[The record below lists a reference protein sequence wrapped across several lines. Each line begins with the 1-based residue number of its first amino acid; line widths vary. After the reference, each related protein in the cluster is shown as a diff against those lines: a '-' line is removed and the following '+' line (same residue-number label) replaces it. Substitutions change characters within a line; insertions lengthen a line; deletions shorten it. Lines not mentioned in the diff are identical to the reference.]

1 MKIGILTFHWAANH
15 GAILQS
21 YASARYL
28 ADLLPD
34 SDVRIIDYVPATQ
47 EMSFLNL
54 LRPRHPR
61 AMLARFKAYAK
72 GRRLDKF
79 RHGLPLTARFSSA
92 AALKRGMGDLDL
104 AFCGSDQ
111 IWNPAFTL
119 HGEGGP
125 TAVYYLDFCSE
136 RCTKAALS
144 VSFGCAAF
152 PPEAAAVAHD
162 AIAALD
168 AVSVREEEGV
178 QILKDMGFS
187 NARVVADPTSLL
199 TTADYEALC
208 KNVPPCR
215 EPFAALCIL
224 RKQNAE
230 TAALIEQVKTAVGLP
245 VKDIEQTGMEDWLA
259 AIRDADRVITNS
271 FHCTMMCL
279 KLHTPFTVILEKN
292 ARGGMNGRFF
302 TLLRRFGLEDTVVA
316 DKQAAQSTLFTPDWD
331 AVDAEM
337 ERYAA
342 TLKDYIA
349 EVTEKAYESL

>member
-1 MKIGILTFHWAANH
+1 MNIGILTFHWAANH
-15 GAILQS
+15 GAVLQG

-28 ADLLPD
+28 AAQYPD
-34 SDVRIIDYVPATQ
+34 SDVRIIDYVPAAQ

-61 AMLARFKAYAK
+61 AMLARFKAYSK
-72 GRRLDKF
+72 GRRLDRF
-79 RHGLPLTARFSSA
+79 RRDLPLTARFSSSNA
-92 AALKRGMGDLDL
+92 MREGLRDLDL

-125 TAVYYLDFCSE
+125 TTAYYLGFCSE

-144 VSFGCAAF
+144 VSFGCTEF
-152 PPEAAAVAHD
+152 PPEAAAVACP
-162 AIAALD
+162 AIADFDAL
-168 AVSVREEEGV
+168 SVREEDGAA
-178 QILKDMGFS
+178 ILKTLGFE

-199 TTADYEALC
+199 PSAAYREIC
-208 KNVPPCR
+208 QNVPPSKT
-215 EPFAALCIL
+215 PFTAQCIL
-224 RKQNAE
+224 RKQSAE
-230 TAALIEQVKTAVGLP
+230 TTALITQVNRAVGLP
-245 VKDIEQTGMEDWLA
+245 VKDIEPLAMEEWLA
-259 AIRDADRVITNS
+259 AIRDADRVVTNS

-279 KLHTPFTVILEKN
+279 KLHTPFTVILEKK

-302 TLLRRFGLEDTVVA
+302 TLLRRFGLEGAIATDGHA
-316 DKQAAQSTLFTPDWD
+316 DICFTPDWD

-342 TLKDYIA
+342 TLKEYIA